1 MLRAAVALTLL
12 LAACSGSADVPDVAR
27 DADGRPTEAGE
38 VRADRLRV
46 GDCFDDQDDDSP
58 DGFPVVPCDQ
68 PHDNEVFFAFVVP
81 GDDFPGQ
88 DALADQAA
96 ARCRDAPFTDYVGVS
111 IDASVLRVFYVLP
124 SQETW
129 DRFDDRTLVCAL
141 YDEDRAPLD
150 GSARQG

>member
-1 MLRAAVALTLL
+1 MLRAAVALTIF
-12 LAACSGSADVPDVAR
+12 LAGCSSGAAVPDVAR

-46 GDCFDDQDDDSP
+46 GDCFDDQDDESP

-96 ARCRDAPFTDYVGVS
+96 ARCGDQPFTQYVGEPVE
-111 IDASVLRVFYVLP
+111 ATALRVFYVLP
-124 SQETW
+124 SRETW
-129 DRFDDRTLVCAL
+129 ERFDDRTIICAL
-141 YDEDRAPLD
+141 YDEGRAPLE
-150 GSARQG
+150 GSVRQG